1 MKRLGKYSIGTG
13 DRFGREG
20 VAQLAAV
27 KAVRDAGVEVDIV
40 WNKSNREHV
49 TIHTEPADQRAAA
62 DWAVKTAGWK
72 GAYFVDADHINL
84 KTVDRFIDHCDFFTF
99 DVADFIGKPV
109 PAADV
114 DAFVARKKALIGDV
128 PLEGLGTVM
137 KIDQA
142 LLRSVAE
149 KYLIAVREASAVYKR
164 VAEKKGKGNFISE
177 VSMDETANPQSPA
190 ELYVILSALADEGI
204 PVDTIAP
211 KFSGRFNK
219 GVDYVGDAKAFAA
232 EFEADVVVAKLAAQK
247 FGLPAGLK
255 LSVHS
260 GSDKFS
266 IYPSIAAAIRKHDA
280 GVHLKTAGTS
290 WLEELVGL
298 AEAGGEGL
306 AMAKEIYRIAYGRY
320 DELAAPYAEV
330 LDIVRDKLPAPDVVD
345 RWTSDDYTAA
355 IRHIQSDK
363 RYDLNVR
370 QLLHVGYKVA
380 AEMGDRYYGALKTH
394 RASVEKNVTEN
405 LLERH
410 LKPLFLQ
417 K

>member
-1 MKRLGKYSIGTG
+1 MRQLGRFSIGTG
-13 DRFGREG
+13 DRFGKEG
-20 VAQLAAV
+20 VAQLSAL

-49 TIHTEPADQRAAA
+49 TIHTEPSDQRKAA
-62 DWAVKTAGWK
+62 DWAIKTAGWK

-84 KTVDRFIDHCDFFTF
+84 KTVDRFIEHCDFFTF

-114 DAFVARKKALIGDV
+114 TAFVEKKKNLIGDV
-128 PLEGLGTVM
+128 KLEGLSEVM

-149 KYLIAVREASAVYKR
+149 KYLMAVREASAVYKR
-164 VAEKKGKGNFISE
+164 VVEKKGKGTFISE

-190 ELYVILSALADEGI
+190 ELYLILSALADEGI

-219 GVDYVGDAKAFAA
+219 GVDYVGDVKAFAK
-232 EFEADVVVAKLAAQK
+232 EFEADVCVAKLASKK

-255 LSVHS
+255 LSIHS

-266 IYPSIAAAIRKHDA
+266 IYPHIAAAIRKHDA
-280 GVHLKTAGTS
+280 GLHLKTAGTT

-298 AEAGGEGL
+298 AEAGGDGL
-306 AMAKEIYRIAYGRY
+306 TMAKDIYRKAFDRY

-330 LDIVRDKLPAPDVVD
+330 LDIKRDKLPNPDIVD
-345 RWTSDDYTAA
+345 GWTSADYTAA
-355 IRHIQSDK
+355 LRHIQSDK

-380 AEMGDRYYGALKTH
+380 AEMGERYYGALQTH
-394 RASVEKNVTEN
+394 RASVEKNVREN
-405 LLERH
+405 LLDRH
-410 LKPLFLQ
+410 MKPLFLQ